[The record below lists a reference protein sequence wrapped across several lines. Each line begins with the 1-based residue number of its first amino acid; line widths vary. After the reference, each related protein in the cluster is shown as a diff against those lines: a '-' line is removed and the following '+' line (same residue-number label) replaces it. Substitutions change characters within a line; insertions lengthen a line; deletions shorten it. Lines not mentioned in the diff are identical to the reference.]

1 MIKLKILIT
10 DSHDKSL
17 LAPQYVNYFLSLG
30 YEIVSFYQSEYWKPR
45 NLLDKVRFRINPNP
59 FYKRA
64 NKVLIDLVN
73 DEKPDV
79 VLLFK
84 AMEIF
89 PETLIRIKKSV
100 KLLINY
106 NPDHPFRFISRAS
119 GNINVLKSIPLYDV
133 HITYSYKIRKELM
146 DSFKKIKTEVLPFG
160 FDSSYGTSVSFD
172 TIEEIKKVC
181 FIGYCD
187 KHRADVI
194 SLILSN
200 NIDVDVYGEKWDK
213 YFKHKPANLNVYN
226 SISGVKYYEILR
238 TYRVQLNLLR
248 KHNEDSHNMR
258 SFEIPG
264 CGGIMLAPLTTEHE
278 NYFVNGKEAFLYKD
292 FNELIILINKLLDIT
307 KDEANVIRDDAR
319 TRSLQSGYTYKDRT
333 NQLIQIIHKY
343 NETRRDVYTD
353 F

>member
-17 LAPQYVNYFLSLG
+17 LAPQYVKHFLSLG
-30 YEIVSFYQSEYWKPR
+30 YEIISFYQSEYWKPR
-45 NLLDKVRFRINPNP
+45 NLLDKVRFKVNPNF

-64 NKVLIDLVN
+64 NKVLIDLVDN
-73 DEKPDV
+73 EKPDV

-84 AMEIF
+84 AMEIW
-89 PETLIRIKKSV
+89 PETLVTIKKSI

-106 NPDHPFRFISRAS
+106 NPDHPFMFISRAS

-146 DSFKKIKTEVLPFG
+146 DSFKKIRTEVLPFG
-160 FDSSYGTSVSFD
+160 FDSSHVDSVPFE

-187 KHRADVI
+187 QLRADVI

-200 NIDVDVYGEKWDK
+200 NIEVDVYGEKWDK
-213 YFKHKPANLNVYN
+213 YFKHKPANLKVFN
-226 SISGVKYYEILR
+226 SISGDKYYEKLR

-264 CGGIMLAPLTTEHE
+264 SGGIMLAPLTTEHE
-278 NYFVNGKEAFLYKD
+278 NYFVNGKEAFFYKD
-292 FNELIILINKLLDIT
+292 FNELIILIKKLLEISRV
-307 KDEANVIRDDAR
+307 EANLIRVNAR

-343 NETRRDVYTD
+343 NETRRNIYSD